1 MWMPGVLAVF
11 LAVAGMAGC
20 IGKSPRSSFYMLSP
34 ETADQLPTGSLSTA
48 ISVVGLGPIRMPDA
62 LDRSNIVTRT
72 DANRLDISEYHRWA
86 GNLGEI
92 LPRVMGENLAQIL
105 SPTPVVVYP
114 WAGMAVPSHRV
125 ALDIIRFDG
134 VRGDRIV
141 LMANWS
147 ISGPNGSA
155 TPRIGRSRVEE
166 PIASIGYDDYVAAQS
181 RALATLSREIADA
194 LVAAF

>member
-1 MWMPGVLAVF
+1 MLGVLPVL
-11 LAVAGMAGC
+11 LAATVMSGC
-20 IGKSPRSSFYMLSP
+20 FGKSQRSTFYQLSP
-34 ETADQLPTGSLSTA
+34 EVSDSPAARALPETVV
-48 ISVVGLGPIRMPDA
+48 VVGLGPVRMPDT

-86 GNLGEI
+86 GNLREI
-92 LPRVMGENLAQIL
+92 FPRVMGENLAQIL
-105 SPTPVVVYP
+105 LPTPVVVYP

-125 ALDIIRFDG
+125 ALDVIRFDG

-147 ISGPNGSA
+147 ISGPEGSGS
-155 TPRIGRSRVEE
+155 PRIGRSRVEE
-166 PIASIGYDDYVAAQS
+166 PIASASYDDYVVAQS
-181 RALATLSREIADA
+181 RALATLSQEIAAA